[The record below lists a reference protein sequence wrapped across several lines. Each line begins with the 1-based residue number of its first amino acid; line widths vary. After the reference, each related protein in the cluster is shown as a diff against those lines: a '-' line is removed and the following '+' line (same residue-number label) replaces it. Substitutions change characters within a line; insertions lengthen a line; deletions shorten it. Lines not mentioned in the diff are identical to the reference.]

1 MPSRRRFLFSLAAL
15 AALPAVAH
23 AAPPSVEI
31 IAMAHPPVRA
41 ALSPVR
47 SWLAAQGHKVAVREI
62 DIETPEGHQRLAAAG
77 LSGHI
82 PILIL
87 VDGQYRFQR
96 ADGSAVALINFPDAP
111 ASPPGVRGN
120 WLAADV
126 EAVVM
131 ERMQP

>member
-1 MPSRRRFLFSLAAL
+1 MPSRRRFLFSLAIL
-15 AALPAVAH
+15 AALPAAAH

-41 ALSPVR
+41 ALAPVR
-47 SWLAAQGHKVAVREI
+47 SWLAAQGSKVSVHEI
-62 DIETPEGHQRLAAAG
+62 DMETPAGHQRLAAMG
-77 LSGHI
+77 LRGHI

-87 VDGQYRFQR
+87 IDGQYRFQR
-96 ADGSAVALINFPDAP
+96 ADGGTVALVNFPDSP

-120 WLAADV
+120 WQPADV
-126 EAVVM
+126 EAAVQ

>member
-15 AALPAVAH
+15 AALPAVAR

-41 ALSPVR
+41 ALAPLR
-47 SWLAAQGHKVAVREI
+47 SWLAEQGAKIVVQEI
-62 DIETPEGHQRLAAAG
+62 DSETPQGAQRMAQAG
-77 LSGHI
+77 LHGHV

-87 VDGQYRFQR
+87 IDGEYRFPR
-96 ADGSAVALINFPDAP
+96 TDGSTVAFVNFPDSP